1 MVNDYRTAERTGQMK
16 KTDRN
21 KIIKIVEQQQTAMD
35 DIERICKG
43 LQTKLDAMVSRNKTL
58 GDKGNILERRITNLD
73 IARVELLAV
82 IEDLTRA
89 IEP

>member
-1 MVNDYRTAERTGQMK
+1 MK

-35 DIERICKG
+35 DIERIYKE

>member
-1 MVNDYRTAERTGQMK
+1 MVNDYRTAERTGQMT
-16 KTDRN
+16 KTERN

-35 DIERICKG
+35 DIERICKE

>member
-1 MVNDYRTAERTGQMK
+1 MK
-16 KTDRN
+16 KVDRN
-21 KIIKIVEQQQTAMD
+21 KIIKIVEQQQTAID
-35 DIERICKG
+35 DIERICKE
-43 LQTKLDAMVSRNKTL
+43 LQTKLDAMDARSKIL